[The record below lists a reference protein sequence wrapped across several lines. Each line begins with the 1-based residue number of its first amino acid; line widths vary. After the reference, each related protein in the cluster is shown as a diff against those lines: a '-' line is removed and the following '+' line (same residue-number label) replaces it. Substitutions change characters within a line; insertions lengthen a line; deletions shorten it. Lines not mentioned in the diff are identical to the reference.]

1 MGDGSK
7 LLGISS
13 KTFLYWPKS
22 ERSMATEKW
31 AIGLIIFMTLITSTA
46 QIFYKLAAESFALSV
61 EGILLNWPLWVGGIL
76 YIISSV
82 MMIIAFKG
90 GEISV
95 LYPLI
100 ALSYVWVSL
109 ASPKVF
115 PSDSMNTLKW
125 VGVVTIVAGVSLV
138 GLGSRR

>member
-1 MGDGSK
+1 
-7 LLGISS
+7 
-13 KTFLYWPKS
+13 
-22 ERSMATEKW
+22 MATEKW